1 MAGPSSLRK
10 KEGRFGK
17 KLGGQYVD
25 RGFYRGVSN
34 LTGSALM
41 YFTILSIGSAII
53 AAALLG
59 LVAAYFIYM
68 WRKTK
73 R

>member
-25 RGFYRGVSN
+25 RGFYRGV
-34 LTGSALM
+34 LDFTGGVLM
-41 YFTILSIGSAII
+41 YFAILSVGSAVI
-53 AAALLG
+53 AAVLIGLL
-59 LVAAYFIYM
+59 VAYFILT
-68 WRKTK
+68 WRGKL
-73 R
+73 